1 VIPAHTVGEFLEFQ
15 LAPPFG
21 FARVAFV
28 GNNGRA
34 AVAERAPVADLV
46 RCLQEFMP
54 GDVVSW
60 IGGFDEGVPQGEV
73 GTVLGQ
79 NQRGRIQVRFPKGT
93 WNFLPS
99 ELRKDRD
106 NGITRG
112 ACALCG
118 DVLVDLLGRILSA
131 AAVLAHPQPLTLAAI
146 RTAVALVFPDHAVPL
161 NDNNNTVTAN
171 TSPTSPG
178 SSSTSDGGAGLATK
192 ALTALDAAVKLIR
205 DAANSQVRMVLLC
218 LKN

>member
-1 VIPAHTVGEFLEFQ
+1 MIPAHTVGEFLEFQ

-146 RTAVALVFPDHAVPL
+146 RTAVALVLPDHAVPL